1 MQDQIDSLTAKV
13 DGLFAAL
20 GAICAV
26 AGVPVMERPGRQ
38 LSGTSG
44 WCFRCPA
51 EWLHRW
57 AQFALLRGAERDSWR
72 ALDTSQS

>member
-13 DGLFAAL
+13 DGLFAAV

-51 EWLHRW
+51 EMATPL
-57 AQFALLRGAERDSWR
+57 GAVRVAPR
-72 ALDTSQS
+72 C